1 MKLVLFRLLV
11 FNGIGLRLLGA
22 LKSNQIKS
30 NTKMD
35 KAIKDMNTDE
45 LRAFLRLLIRDGKI
59 KGMKSSETRVLKR
72 EECLEWI
79 EEALKKEEKTS
90 SSPSYDIKEIRKEID
105 KALEKVTNRVNDV
118 EEFMR
123 EALKSPTVS
132 KRLKTIAGARS
143 GNPIVSECLKYYKA
157 GEENET
163 KLMLLSPPSFGKSH
177 AVRCLAGEYNLFL
190 EHNCSKSIDEL
201 DTLIGGAT
209 PDNDKGGFLN
219 VDGVLTQAVR
229 EAGKE
234 KSVLLFFD
242 ECLRWREDTQAF
254 LLTFLTGVKIDGELH
269 YRLTTKKSSSGV
281 LEVITCKAKFLHIIC
296 GANLTSEAPVRAFWS
311 RFRKHRIEF
320 TERMATIIT
329 KSILLSYGAHETSGL
344 SEFSEAYAKAMAST
358 RDLVK
363 KGSLFEGWDFR
374 CLEQAIIAGGLEL
387 SSISG
392 ELKDITP
399 DHCNSWDMDL
409 GDTSKDS
416 ISSHASVLDR
426 FLKSVKG
433 LI

>member
-1 MKLVLFRLLV
+1 
-11 FNGIGLRLLGA
+11 
-22 LKSNQIKS
+22 
-30 NTKMD
+30 MD
-35 KAIKDMNTDE
+35 KAIKDMNADE
-45 LRAFLRLLIRDGKI
+45 LRAFLRLLIRDGKV
-59 KGMKSSETRVLKR
+59 KGMKSSETKYLKR

-79 EEALKKEEKTS
+79 EEALKEEEETTS
-90 SSPSYDIKEIRKEID
+90 SSPSYDMDEIRKEIE
-105 KALEKVTNRVNDV
+105 KAMEKVSNRVRDM
-118 EEFMR
+118 EETMR

-132 KRLKTIAGARS
+132 KRLKTIVGARS

-177 AVRCLAGEYNLFL
+177 AVRCLAGEYELFL
-190 EHNCSKSIDEL
+190 EHNCSKSIEEEDA
-201 DTLIGGAT
+201 LIGGAT
-209 PDNDKGGFLN
+209 PDNEKGGFLN

-242 ECLRWREDTQAF
+242 ECLRWKEDIQAF

-269 YRLTTKKSSSGV
+269 YRLTTKKSVSGV
-281 LEVITCKAKFLHIIC
+281 LEVITCKAKYLHIIC

-320 TERMATIIT
+320 TEGMAKSIA
-329 KSILLSYGAHETSGL
+329 KSILLSYGVEETSDL
-344 SEFSEAYAKAMAST
+344 DAYAEAYSKAMAST
-358 RDLVK
+358 RELVK

-374 CLEQAIIAGGLEL
+374 CLEQAIIAGGSGL
-387 SSISG
+387 SSIAG
-392 ELKDITP
+392 ELQALTP
-399 DHCNSWDMDL
+399 DHCNAWDMDL

-433 LI
+433 LS

>member
-1 MKLVLFRLLV
+1 
-11 FNGIGLRLLGA
+11 
-22 LKSNQIKS
+22 
-30 NTKMD
+30 MD
-35 KAIKDMNTDE
+35 KAIKDMNADE
-45 LRAFLRLLIRDGKI
+45 LRAFLRLLIRDGKV
-59 KGMKSSETRVLKR
+59 KGMKSSETKYLKR
-72 EECLEWI
+72 EECLDWI
-79 EEALKKEEKTS
+79 EEALKEEEEATS
-90 SSPSYDIKEIRKEID
+90 SSPSYDMDEIRREID
-105 KALEKVTNRVNDV
+105 KALEKVSNRVRDM
-118 EEFMR
+118 EETMR

-157 GEENET
+157 GEDNET

-177 AVRCLAGEYNLFL
+177 AVRCLAGEYDLFL

-234 KSVLLFFD
+234 RSVLLFFD
-242 ECLRWREDTQAF
+242 ECLRWREDTQAY

-269 YRLTTKKSSSGV
+269 YRMTTKKSKSGV
-281 LEVITCKAKFLHIIC
+281 LEVITCRAKYLHIIC

-320 TERMATIIT
+320 TESMATSIA
-329 KSILLSYGAHETSGL
+329 KSILLSYGAPESSGL
-344 SEFSEAYAKAMAST
+344 YDFSKAFASAMKAT
-358 RDLVK
+358 RELVK

-374 CLEQAIIAGGLEL
+374 CLEQAIIAGGSGL
-387 SSISG
+387 SSIAG
-392 ELKDITP
+392 ELQALTP
-399 DHCNSWDMDL
+399 DHCNAWDMDL
-409 GDTSKDS
+409 GDTNKDS
-416 ISSHASVLDR
+416 ISSHASVLDH
-426 FLKSVKG
+426 FLKAVKG
-433 LI
+433 LS

>member
-1 MKLVLFRLLV
+1 
-11 FNGIGLRLLGA
+11 
-22 LKSNQIKS
+22 
-30 NTKMD
+30 
-35 KAIKDMNTDE
+35 MNADE
-45 LRAFLRLLIRDGKI
+45 LRAYTRLLIREGKI
-59 KGMKSSETRVLKR
+59 KGVKAKETSSMKR

-79 EEALKKEEKTS
+79 EDAIGEEETLS
-90 SSPSYDIKEIRKEID
+90 APSTFDMEEIRKEIE
-105 KALEKVTNRVNDV
+105 KALGKVSNRVNDL
-118 EEFMR
+118 EETMR
-123 EALKSPTVS
+123 EALKSPSVS
-132 KRLKTIAGARS
+132 KRMKTIVGARS

-157 GEENET
+157 GEDNET

-177 AVRCLAGEYNLFL
+177 AVRCLAGEYDLFL

-269 YRLTTKKSSSGV
+269 YRMTTKKSESGV

-320 TERMATIIT
+320 TEGMATSIA
-329 KSILLSYGAHETSGL
+329 KSILLSYGAPETASL
-344 SEFSEAYAKAMAST
+344 WDFSKAYASAMAST
-358 RDLVK
+358 RELVK

-374 CLEQAIIAGGLEL
+374 CLEQAIIAGGSGL
-387 SSISG
+387 SSVAG
-392 ELKDITP
+392 ELQALTP
-399 DHCNSWDMDL
+399 DHCNAWDMDL